1 MNRKKSMNK
10 YYTFI
15 LYLVVITLLNLA
27 GLTLFFRLDLTSNG
41 LYSLSRASKE
51 AVATLK
57 EPLTINVFFSKDL
70 PAPYNN
76 VERYLHDLLE
86 EYELNANNHLS
97 YRFYDVSAKEGDV
110 SEEAEE
116 NRKLAQS
123 YGIYPINVQKIA
135 QDEAKVQRAYMG
147 MVLIHGDVVEKIPAI
162 PNTDGLEYKITTS
175 IKKMNNK
182 ISALLKLPG
191 KIKVRLVLS
200 SSIFDIASIL
210 NMQGIDALK
219 ATIQELVAKANE
231 KNYNRLEFVF
241 TDPTFEPGVMESLKN
256 YQRFSL
262 EWPAGKGPQGQDIKA
277 GKAMI
282 ALGLEYGDRS
292 IERELLKKDMKLTN
306 QGLVEQFAVVPRE
319 ELEMFINDNVDSL
332 IDIND
337 ELGYLTS
344 HDTVVMAPHLLPKF
358 DMTAPKVESLQ
369 KLNSLLT
376 SVYTFKSANLALN
389 PIPDSFK
396 TLMIVGP
403 KQNFSD
409 WELLQIDQFL
419 MKGKSL
425 AIFLDSF
432 REIRQDNN
440 AYSSFDQ
447 PVFLPLNTG
456 LEKLL
461 DHYGVKVKKSYVMD
475 KACYIN
481 RGQDGSE
488 IPIYFVPILKGKQIN
503 HDFSFTKNLS
513 EIVMIKNSP
522 LEIDLAK
529 LEQNKLKPFKML
541 SSSDKSW
548 EMKGK
553 INLLPYMIQPPTD
566 EKEFTSQPL
575 AYLIEGEFPSYFA
588 DKPRP
593 EKPQKQEEA
602 DQPDETGKKGQDKKP
617 TLTPAPPDTRI
628 KEEKGIIT
636 RGKPGKIF
644 IIGSTDVLRDN
655 LIDDEGVSP
664 NAMFLLNILDYLSG
678 KEDIAV
684 MRSKDQKFNPISET
698 KPFIRNLIKTFNII
712 GLPVL
717 FILLGVFIWI
727 RRKAKKKTIQLMF
740 SK

>member
-15 LYLVVITLLNLA
+15 LYLVAIILINLA
-27 GLTLFFRLDLTSNG
+27 GLTLFFRIDLTSNG

-57 EPLTINVFFSKDL
+57 EPLTVNVFFSKDL

-86 EYELNANNHLS
+86 EYEINSNKYLS
-97 YRFYDVSAKEGDV
+97 YRFYDVSAKEGDI
-110 SEEAEE
+110 SEDAEE

-182 ISALLKLPG
+182 ISALLKLSD

-200 SSIFDIASIL
+200 SSIFEIAPIL
-210 NMQGIDALK
+210 NMQGIDTLK
-219 ATIQELVAKANE
+219 ETIQDMVVKANA

-241 TDPTFEPGVMESLKN
+241 TDPTFEPGAMESLKN

-262 EWPAGKGPQGQDIKA
+262 EWPAGKGPKGEEIKA

-282 ALGLEYGDRS
+282 ALGLEYGSRS
-292 IERELLKKDMKLTN
+292 LERELLKRDMKLTN
-306 QGLVEQFAVVPRE
+306 QGLVEQFVVLPRE

-344 HDTVVMAPHLLPKF
+344 HDTVVLAPHLLPKF

-369 KLNSLLT
+369 KLNTLLS
-376 SVYTFKSANLALN
+376 SVYTFKAANLALN

-396 TLMIVGP
+396 TLMIAGP
-403 KQNFSD
+403 KQDFSD

-461 DHYGVKVKKSYVMD
+461 DHYGVRVKKSYIMD
-475 KACYIN
+475 KSCYVN

-488 IPIYFVPILKGKQIN
+488 MPIYFVPILKEKQIN
-503 HDFSFTKNLS
+503 QDFSFTKNIS
-513 EIVMIKNSP
+513 EIVMVKNSP
-522 LEIDLAK
+522 LEIDQEK
-529 LEQNKLKPFKML
+529 IGRHKLKATQML
-541 SSSDKSW
+541 ASSDKSW
-548 EMKGK
+548 EMAGK

-566 EKEFTSQPL
+566 EKEFAGRPL
-575 AYLIEGEFPSYFA
+575 AYLVEGEFPSYFA
-588 DKPRP
+588 DKPLP
-593 EKPQKQEEA
+593 EKPQKQEEEKPA
-602 DQPDETGKKGQDKKP
+602 DETGPTGQVQKSA
-617 TLTPAPPDTRI
+617 PAAPDTHI

-644 IIGSTDVLRDN
+644 IIGTSDILRDN
-655 LIDDEGVSP
+655 LLDEEGVSP

-678 KEDIAV
+678 KEDIAN
-684 MRSKDQKFNPISET
+684 MRSKNQKFNPIGET
-698 KPFIRNLIKTFNII
+698 KPFTRNLIKTFNIV

-717 FILLGVFIWI
+717 FILLGVFIWA
-727 RRKAKKKTIQLMF
+727 RRKAKKKMIQQMF
-740 SK
+740 KK